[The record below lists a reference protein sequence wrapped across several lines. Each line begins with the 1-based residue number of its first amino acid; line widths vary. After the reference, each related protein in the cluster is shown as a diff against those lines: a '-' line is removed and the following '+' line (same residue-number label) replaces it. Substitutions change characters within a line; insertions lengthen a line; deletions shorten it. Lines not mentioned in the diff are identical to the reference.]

1 MMMRRRSAGS
11 RLWLTGCLTCPSP
24 PLHLA
29 ATTGSATSVVRTP
42 SHQVAFAVINLG
54 RPYSAPPVNHK
65 RLFVLPLMLPLLSL
79 SATYQKI
86 KPLTS
91 RMPALKSL
99 EKGSNYCVTLVVGDK
114 SSDSQAP
121 SRSSDPPL
129 LTLAGW
135 QQEANG
141 DSAPRSYA
149 SLPRPCNK
157 SVFKRFFGKRDLW
170 GVKCVYVSKFLLTN
184 KRFWNHYQCAAHMST
199 ATTNYYWLYLWY

>member
-1 MMMRRRSAGS
+1 MSSLFSLLGF
-11 RLWLTGCLTCPSP
+11 LSP
-24 PLHLA
+24 
-29 ATTGSATSVVRTP
+29 
-42 SHQVAFAVINLG
+42 
-54 RPYSAPPVNHK
+54 
-65 RLFVLPLMLPLLSL
+65 

-86 KPLTS
+86 KPVASHT
-91 RMPALKSL
+91 PALTSL

-135 QQEANG
+135 QQEANR

-157 SVFKRFFGKRDLW
+157 SVFKRFFGKRDL
-170 GVKCVYVSKFLLTN
+170 
-184 KRFWNHYQCAAHMST
+184 
-199 ATTNYYWLYLWY
+199 

>member
-1 MMMRRRSAGS
+1 MRSAGS
-11 RLWLTGCLTCPSP
+11 RLWLTGCLTRPSP

-29 ATTGSATSVVRTP
+29 ATTGSATSTVRTP
-42 SHQVAFAVINLG
+42 SHQVAFAVINLW
-54 RPYSAPPVNHK
+54 RPYSVPPVNHK
-65 RLFVLPLMLPLLSL
+65 RRFVLPFVICLSV

-86 KPLTS
+86 KPVTS
-91 RMPALKSL
+91 HTPALTSL

-129 LTLAGW
+129 RTLAGW
-135 QQEANG
+135 QQVANG
-141 DSAPRSYA
+141 DSASRSYA

-170 GVKCVYVSKFLLTN
+170 SVKCVYVSKFLLTN
-184 KRFWNHYQCAAHMST
+184 KRF
-199 ATTNYYWLYLWY
+199 